1 MKEAHKLGL
10 RNHSNQVMVQ
20 YNPRIRDYREL
31 RPIFKSNDV
40 AWESK
45 KSLSAVQ
52 ADDQSGQ
59 PAADEAARQSAI
71 DDIPFGI
78 PIPTGESVII
88 LQEEAAKAAADND
101 GKLTAEQAAM
111 LGFEDEETD
120 NNSLYSLT
128 KEINNKIV
136 SDALEGSITTNTWN
150 KATAEE
156 FENLIDKVKNGEI
169 SFKRAVG
176 ERLPFTEGISAAHA
190 AATILIRRHE
200 RTDATKRRNPAE
212 QYEIDAKAGRQ
223 QEQKIEVWAKASDLW
238 LNDYEDPNG
247 NKANTLEDLLRSQWE
262 YNLCSSSNKI
272 CYS

>member
-1 MKEAHKLGL
+1 
-10 RNHSNQVMVQ
+10 
-20 YNPRIRDYREL
+20 
-31 RPIFKSNDV
+31 
-40 AWESK
+40 
-45 KSLSAVQ
+45 
-52 ADDQSGQ
+52 
-59 PAADEAARQSAI
+59 
-71 DDIPFGI
+71 
-78 PIPTGESVII
+78 
-88 LQEEAAKAAADND
+88 
-101 GKLTAEQAAM
+101 M
-111 LGFEDEETD
+111 LEFEDEETD

-128 KEINNKIV
+128 REINNKIV

-212 QYEIDAKAGRQ
+212 QYEIDAKEGQQ
-223 QEQKIEVWAKASDLW
+223 QEQKIEAWAKVSDLW

-247 NKANTLEDLLRSQWE
+247 NKANALEDLLRSQWE